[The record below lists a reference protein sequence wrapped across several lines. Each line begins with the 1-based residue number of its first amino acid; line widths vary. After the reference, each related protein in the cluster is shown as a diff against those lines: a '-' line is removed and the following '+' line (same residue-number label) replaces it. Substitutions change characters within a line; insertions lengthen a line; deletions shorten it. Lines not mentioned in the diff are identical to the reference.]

1 MDKIII
7 KEYEW
12 GKFTRIR
19 MLVSGVICL
28 VVSIL
33 FIITKHTTFV
43 QICAFLIAVAAII
56 IFMQYFHMLKNKIFI
71 QVTNDGIKISPNI
84 EDFVFSSKVVE
95 WKDISRIKKNPSQ
108 ITIILIKGGD
118 IKIQL
123 GFLNKDDRD
132 NLAQIIQEYIEKN
145 QHIQG

>member
-19 MLVSGVICL
+19 MLVSGVIYL
-28 VVSIL
+28 VFSIL

-43 QICAFLIAVAAII
+43 KICAFLIVVAAII
-56 IFMQYFHMLKNKIFI
+56 VFVQYFYMLKNKIFI
-71 QVTNDGIKISPNI
+71 QVANDGIKISPNI

-95 WKDISRIKKNPSQ
+95 WKDISRIKKKSSQ
-108 ITIILIKGGD
+108 ITLILIKGGD

-132 NLAQIIQEYIEKN
+132 NLAQIIQEYINKN
-145 QHIQG
+145 KPTT

>member
-19 MLVSGVICL
+19 MLVISVICL

-43 QICAFLIAVAAII
+43 KICAILIAVAALIS
-56 IFMQYFHMLKNKIFI
+56 FVQYFYMLKNKIFI
-71 QVTNDGIKISPNI
+71 QVANDGLKISPNI

-95 WKDISRIKKNPSQ
+95 WKNISRIKKDSSQ
-108 ITIILIKGGD
+108 ITLILIKGHD
-118 IKIQL
+118 IIIHL
-123 GFLNKDDRD
+123 IFLNKDDRD
-132 NLAQIIQEYIEKN
+132 NLAQIIQEYIDKN
-145 QHIQG
+145 KPTA

>member
-12 GKFTRIR
+12 GKFTRVR

-28 VVSIL
+28 VFSIL
-33 FIITKHTTFV
+33 FIITKHKTFIT
-43 QICAFLIAVAAII
+43 ICALLIAVCAII
-56 IFMQYFHMLKNKIFI
+56 IFVQYFYMLKNKIFI
-71 QVTNDGIKISPNI
+71 QVANDGIKISPNI

-95 WKDISRIKKNPSQ
+95 WKDISRIKKNQSQ
-108 ITIILIKGGD
+108 ITLFLIKGGD

-123 GFLNKDDRD
+123 GFMNKDNRD
-132 NLAQIIQEYIEKN
+132 NLAQIIQEYINKN
-145 QHIQG
+145 EPIT